1 MRLACLT
8 LLAALLAG
16 CGQTPEPV
24 TEGRQDVKA
33 VMKLAGE
40 AQGTTYSILYT
51 GDKEVRKEGI
61 DSLLAALDMSLST
74 YVDNSTISKFNRGEI
89 DPDSAAGDR
98 HFQFMV
104 MYSDQLHGQTKG
116 AFDPTV
122 SRLVNYWG
130 WGPGEKF
137 VREEYDSTTV
147 DSLLQF
153 VGMNKYSDKI
163 ARIYLDSVSEYA
175 EDKSIKSLMKLDFN
189 AVAQGYSVD
198 RIAYYIRGCGIENY
212 LVELGG
218 EVRAR
223 GDKHGTPW
231 TVGIDKP
238 IPVEEGRELQAVVE
252 LGDSAM
258 ATSGNY
264 RKVYEVDGR
273 KFPHTI
279 DPRTGYPV
287 QHNLLSATV
296 ISNTCAS
303 ADAYATTFMVVGRD
317 KTIEWVKEKRFGLIK
332 VYLIYEENG
341 ELKTWKSEGMEIKDP
356 PKQ

>member
-1 MRLACLT
+1 MRLVY
-8 LLAALLAG
+8 LASLSILFVG

-24 TEGRQDVKA
+24 AEGRQEVKA
-33 VMKLAGE
+33 VMRLAGE

-51 GDKEVRKEGI
+51 GDQEVRKEGV
-61 DSLLAALDMSLST
+61 DSLLEVLDMSLST
-74 YVDNSTISKFNRGEI
+74 YVDNSIISKFNRGEV
-89 DPDSAAGDR
+89 DSDSAAKDR

-104 MYSDQLHGQTKG
+104 MYSDQLHGLTEG

-137 VREEYDSTTV
+137 VRREYDKVRV

-153 VGMNKYSDKI
+153 VGMDKYSDQI
-163 ARIYLDSVSEYA
+163 ESFYLDTVVESA
-175 EDKSIKSLMKLDFN
+175 ENKVDELQMKLDFN
-189 AVAQGYSVD
+189 AIAQGYSVD
-198 RIAYYIRGCGIENY
+198 EMASYIRGCGIENY

-223 GDKHGTPW
+223 GDKHGKPW

-238 IPVEEGRELQAVVE
+238 IPLEGGRELQAVIE
-252 LGDSAM
+252 LKDSAM

-264 RKVYEVDGR
+264 RKVYEVNGR

-279 DPRTGYPV
+279 DPRTGFPV

-303 ADAYATTFMVVGRD
+303 ADAYATAFMVVGKE
-317 KTIEWVKEKRFGLIK
+317 KTIEWLEEKRFGFIK

-356 PKQ
+356 PKR